1 MKHSVRSGTGLWAT
15 AISVSALYP
24 HAAPAAIGV
33 VAVKEGFDLLRAR
46 ALRATVVAFI
56 RASASGT
63 YLNIDESEAAP
74 GITLK
79 TAPPTAGSPGNEK
92 GAVPVPAEDESSG
105 GASRPDPSEFCTKHR
120 ADWMAYALA
129 HARNRQD
136 AEDAVSHAVEKIL
149 LYHRETGMLCPPK
162 YDDPIAWSKRVIA
175 NYIKDIH
182 RHVKVRD
189 KYQQKL
195 YSPPGD
201 FTDDVLD
208 QIIAAQA
215 DYFIRELKS
224 KDHQIAAL
232 YYMENLRPTQI
243 AHELGLNVITVR
255 TSLWRTR
262 MKLRRRLGV
271 RAEPRRAI
279 PRETT

>member
-33 VAVKEGFDLLRAR
+33 VAVKEGLDLLRAR
-46 ALRATVVAFI
+46 ALRATVVAYI
-56 RASASGT
+56 RASGSAT
-63 YLNIDESEAAP
+63 YLSIDQSEAAP
-74 GITLK
+74 GITLE
-79 TAPPTAGSPGNEK
+79 TAPPTSGPPGNEK
-92 GAVPVPAEDESSG
+92 GAVPVPAEDEPSG
-105 GASRPDPSEFCTKHR
+105 CASRPDPGEFCTKHR
-120 ADWMAYALA
+120 ADWVAYALA

-136 AEDAVSHAVEKIL
+136 AEDAVSHVVEKIL
-149 LYHRETGMLCPPK
+149 LYHRETGMLCPPQ
-162 YDDPIAWSKRVIA
+162 YDDPVAWSKRVIA

-208 QIIAAQA
+208 QIIAAEA
-215 DYFIRELKS
+215 DHFIRELKS

-232 YYMENLRPTQI
+232 HYMENLTPTEI
-243 AHELGLNVITVR
+243 AHEMGLNVITVR

-262 MKLRRRLGV
+262 KKLRKRLGD
-271 RAEPRRAI
+271 RAEPPRAI

>member
-46 ALRATVVAFI
+46 ALRATVVAYI
-56 RASASGT
+56 RASGSGT
-63 YLNIDESEAAP
+63 YLSIDQSEAAP
-74 GITLK
+74 GITLE
-79 TAPPTAGSPGNEK
+79 TAPPASGPPENEK
-92 GAVPVPAEDESSG
+92 GAVPVPAEDEPSG
-105 GASRPDPSEFCTKHR
+105 CASRPDPGEFCTKHR
-120 ADWMAYALA
+120 ADWVAYALV

-149 LYHRETGMLCPPK
+149 RYHRETGMICPPK
-162 YDDPIAWSKRVIA
+162 YDDPVAWSKTVIA

-182 RHVKVRD
+182 RHDKVTD
-189 KYQQKL
+189 KYLQKL

-201 FTDDVLD
+201 FTDDVID
-208 QIIAAQA
+208 QMIAAQA
-215 DYFIRELKS
+215 DYFLRELKS
-224 KDHQIAAL
+224 KDHQIAVL
-232 YYMENLRPTQI
+232 YYMENRSPAEI
-243 AHELGLNVITVR
+243 ARELGRNVITVR

-262 MKLRRRLGV
+262 VRLRKRLGV
-271 RAEPRRAI
+271 RAEPPRAI
-279 PRETT
+279 PREKT